1 MFVPRKLINH
11 TKKYWPR
18 QYPTHIRKLITR
30 KSAIWRKLKNPNFNT
45 PELKFKYREIS
56 HECKLEITKFDMMHE
71 EKLLE
76 TNNLGAFYKFVNKK
90 MGNRPCIAPLKT
102 ADDKLLINDT
112 DKANLLN
119 SYFKSVFTQD
129 DGSLPTFA
137 PRLPDDACISDI
149 QISPDI
155 IYRIL
160 KKLKTNSAAGP
171 DGLPPIFYHHTAQS
185 LAFPLSILF
194 RTLIDTH
201 SIPDEWRT
209 AIITPKFKKGSP
221 SDPANYCPI
230 SLTCT
235 CCKILESMITSQV
248 LQFLHDHHLIT
259 KHQHGFISRHSTS
272 SNLLECINDW
282 TISISNKKS
291 VTVAYID
298 YKSAF
303 DCISHPKLLKLSSYG
318 ITGNLYF
325 WITSFLTSRTQIVK
339 INSSNST
346 SCPVTSGVV

>member
-1 MFVPRKLINH
+1 
-11 TKKYWPR
+11 
-18 QYPTHIRKLITR
+18 
-30 KSAIWRKLKNPNFNT
+30 
-45 PELKFKYREIS
+45 
-56 HECKLEITKFDMMHE
+56 
-71 EKLLE
+71 
-76 TNNLGAFYKFVNKK
+76 
-90 MGNRPCIAPLKT
+90 MGNRSCIAPLKT

-137 PRLPDDACISDI
+137 PRRSDDTCISDI

-171 DGLPPIFYHHTAQS
+171 DGLPPIFYHHTAQT

-221 SDPANYCPI
+221 SDPANYRPI

-235 CCKILESMITSQV
+235 CCKILESIITSQV
-248 LQFLHDHHLIT
+248 LQFLQDHNFIT

-303 DCISHPKLLKLSSYG
+303 DCISHPKLLLKLSSYG

-325 WITSFLTSRTQIVK
+325 LIKSFLTSRTQIIIVK
-339 INSSNST
+339 INSSNSL
-346 SCPVTSGVV
+346 SCPVTSGVVQGSVIGSMLFNIFINDVTTHVDRNTTIKLFADDIKIYTDLPNISPTNLQTQLNNIHQWSSTWQMQISYLL